1 MAIPSATVSKI
12 ISCHTC
18 GSSICYMAQH
28 QPVKNVVI
36 PSATMAITSAIHMW
50 LSICYSHNIINYLSC
65 GFHSHNNKKVTIP
78 SVTMA
83 QIISHQ
89 NHMAITSANNISGYI
104 HYDNNI
110 CHNQHK
116 QVGLPCVNNK
126 NGKNN
131 NIWQT
136 YPNSYCK
143 D

>member
-1 MAIPSATVSKI
+1 MAIPSATVSNK

-28 QPVKNVVI
+28 QPIKHVVL
-36 PSATMAITSAIHMW
+36 PSATMAITSAIHMDFPSVTITT
-50 LSICYSHNIINYLSC
+50 LSVISHVVSISHND
-65 GFHSHNNKKVTIP
+65 KKVTIP
-78 SVTMA
+78 SVTMT

-89 NHMAITSANNISGYI
+89 NYMAITFANDISGYI

-116 QVGLPCVNNK
+116 QVGLPCVKNK

-131 NIWQT
+131 NVWQT

-143 D
+143 E